1 MNRRFQLSD
10 LPVPVIQAPMAGTA
24 TPLLAAEVSRAGGMG
39 SIGVA
44 AATAAQAAAMMTET
58 RERLG
63 SDRYGVNL
71 FCHRPAQADPA
82 REAGWLDYLAPEFRR
97 FGAEPPARIEEIY
110 RSFLEDEEML
120 RAVLAA
126 RPVLVTFHFG
136 LPPAGHIAALRDSGA
151 TLGATATSRAE
162 ALAIREAGLDLIIA
176 QGYQAGG
183 HRGIFDPDGPDDRL
197 ATEALLRELRDL
209 GLPLVAAGGI
219 MDGADA
225 ARCLGAGA
233 AAVQMGTAF
242 VACPE
247 SAANDAYRA
256 RLADA
261 KPGDTVMTRAIS
273 GRPAR
278 GLANRLTALGEAEGA
293 PPLPDYPITYDA
305 AKRLQAVAGGSDYA
319 AQWAGTGAPRARPM
333 PAAALV
339 ALLEREIRAHFPG
352 LGACQNG
359 E

>member
-1 MNRRFQLSD
+1 MKGVFQFSD
-10 LPVPVIQAPMAGTA
+10 LRVPVIQAPMAGTA

-39 SIGVA
+39 SIGLA
-44 AATAAQAAAMMTET
+44 AANPAQAAAMMAET

-97 FGAEPPARIEEIY
+97 FGAEPPTRIEEIY
-110 RSFLEDEEML
+110 RSFLGHDEML

-126 RPVLVTFHFG
+126 RPALVTFHFG
-136 LPPAGHIAALRDSGA
+136 LPSAERIAALRDGGA

-162 ALAIREAGLDLIIA
+162 AQAIRDAGLDLIIA
-176 QGYQAGG
+176 QGYEAGG
-183 HRGIFDPDGPDDRL
+183 HRGIFEPDGPDTRL
-197 ATEALLRELRDL
+197 STEALMRDLLEL
-209 GLPLVAAGGI
+209 GLPVVAAGGI

-225 ARCLGAGA
+225 ARFLRAGA

-247 SAANDAYRA
+247 SAANEAYRG
-256 RLADA
+256 RLAA
-261 KPGDTVMTRAIS
+261 ARPGDTVMTRAIS

-278 GLANRLTALGEAEGA
+278 GLANRLTALGEAAAA
-293 PPLPDYPITYDA
+293 PPLPDYPIAYDA

-319 AQWAGTGAPRARPM
+319 AQWCGTGAPRARAM
-333 PAAALV
+333 PAAELV
-339 ALLEREIRAHFPG
+339 ALLEQEIRAHFPG